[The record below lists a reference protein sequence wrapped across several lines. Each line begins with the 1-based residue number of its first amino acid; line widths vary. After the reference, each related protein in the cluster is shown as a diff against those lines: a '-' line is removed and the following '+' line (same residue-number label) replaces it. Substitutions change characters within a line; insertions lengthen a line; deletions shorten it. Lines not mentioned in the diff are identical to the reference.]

1 MYGSFIGRIIAD
13 TLADT
18 PVILI
23 AGERQAG
30 KSTLCRQLLDAK
42 FFSGKSITLD
52 EPTTLAAFQ
61 TDPLIFCNAKIIT
74 WL

>member
-1 MYGSFIGRIIAD
+1 MIAREIAVSVRERLKDEKVII
-13 TLADT
+13 
-18 PVILI
+18 IL
-23 AGERQAG
+23 GPRQAG